1 MLKKKKILSVI
12 MTTALLVGTLSGCS
26 GASKE
31 TASGSGAGDKTITV
45 WAHAN
50 AQEFPE
56 LQPLADKWAKEK
68 GVKVNVVDDKGTLQ
82 DYIQAANSSK
92 GPDIDFMIPHDNLGT
107 FQKAGLIAEVPSGV
121 IDESKYTSK
130 QVIDAVTLGGK
141 QYAVPLAQ
149 ETVALYY
156 NKDKVKEVPKTME
169 ELVTKA
175 KEVGFEYD
183 VNAIF
188 FSYGFISA
196 QGGYVFKNNSG
207 TLDPKDIG
215 LGNEGA
221 IKGYQFI
228 QDMVIKNKIMAPDV
242 TGDIAKSDFLAGKTG
257 FYISGPWDAGA
268 CKEAGINY
276 DVAPMPTLGGKPV
289 TTFLGVQTAFVSEK
303 SPNKELAFDLLKYLS
318 ENFTDTLIE
327 KGGRIPASKAGVAS
341 EKFKSNANMVS
352 FSEQAKVATP
362 MPNIPEI
369 QAMWTPGGDTLKALT
384 QGTLD
389 PKAAG
394 EQMVKQIAEGIS
406 QQK

>member
-1 MLKKKKILSVI
+1 
-12 MTTALLVGTLSGCS
+12 MTTALLMGTLAGCG
-26 GASKE
+26 GATTDK
-31 TASGSGAGDKTITV
+31 AGSSSATGDKTITV

-50 AQEFPE
+50 PQEFPE
-56 LQPLADKWAKEK
+56 LQPLAEKWAKEK

-107 FQKAGLIAEVPSGV
+107 FQKAGLMAELPSGYL
-121 IDESKYTSK
+121 DESKYTSK
-130 QVIDAVTLGGK
+130 QLIDAVTLGGK
-141 QYAVPLAQ
+141 QYAVPLSQ
-149 ETVALYY
+149 ETVALYI

-196 QGGYVFKNNSG
+196 QGGYVFKNNNG

-221 IKGYQFI
+221 IKGYQFL
-228 QDMVIKNKIMAPDV
+228 QDLVIKDKIMAPDV

-257 FYISGPWDAGA
+257 FYISGPWDAAA
-268 CKEAGINY
+268 CKDAGINY
-276 DVAPMPTLGGKPV
+276 DVVPMPTLGGKPV
-289 TTFLGVQTAFVSEK
+289 TTFLGVQTAFVSDK
-303 SPNKELAFDLLKYLS
+303 SPNKDLAFDLLKYLS

-341 EKFKSNANMVS
+341 DKFKSSSNMVA

-394 EQMVKQIAEGIS
+394 SQMVQQITEGIA
-406 QQK
+406 QAK